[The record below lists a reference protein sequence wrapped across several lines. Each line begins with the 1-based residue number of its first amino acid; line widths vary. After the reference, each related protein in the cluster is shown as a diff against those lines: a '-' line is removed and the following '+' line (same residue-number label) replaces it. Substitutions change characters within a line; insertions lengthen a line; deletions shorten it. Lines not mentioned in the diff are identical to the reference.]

1 MPITD
6 ESIGPQIAKTSK
18 RYSRRDYAH
27 ATEYLN
33 GFGLT
38 LHDLTASQQECV
50 LRDFKQRRWNWRG
63 FVILLILFPPMGIS
77 GTWMAMQIS
86 RDDLFDVPDTY
97 METQPDGSRVVKTV
111 EPEYLETLDLYI
123 QTRVLLTL
131 FVYQAMLIY
140 TIAFAVA
147 VGSLFTWS
155 RKQRVLDA
163 FLQPLA
169 DARTRSSIRAE
180 R

>member
-1 MPITD
+1 
-6 ESIGPQIAKTSK
+6 
-18 RYSRRDYAH
+18 
-27 ATEYLN
+27 
-33 GFGLT
+33 
-38 LHDLTASQQECV
+38 
-50 LRDFKQRRWNWRG
+50 
-63 FVILLILFPPMGIS
+63 MGIS

-97 METQPDGSRVVKTV
+97 METQPDGSRVLKTV

-123 QTRVLLTL
+123 QTRVVLTL
-131 FVYQAMLIY
+131 FMYQAILIY
-140 TIAFAVA
+140 TIVFAVA
-147 VGSLFTWS
+147 VGGLFTWS

-169 DARTRSSIRAE
+169 EEGTRSSIRAE